1 MATIDPVTA
10 IANAVAEFSK
20 AFGTYMATREV
31 RHLKAALDAAERY
44 IFVNERMG
52 ENEELTDVQQK
63 KLLAKF
69 RKRFFKFN

>member
-44 IFVNERMG
+44 IFVNEKTG
-52 ENEELTDVQQK
+52 ENAELTDEQQE
-63 KLLAKF
+63 KLLAKL
-69 RKRFFKFN
+69 RRRFFKFN